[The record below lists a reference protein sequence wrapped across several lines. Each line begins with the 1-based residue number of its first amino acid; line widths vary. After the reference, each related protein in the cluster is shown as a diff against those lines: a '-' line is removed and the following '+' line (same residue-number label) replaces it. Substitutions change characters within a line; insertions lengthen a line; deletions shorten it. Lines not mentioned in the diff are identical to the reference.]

1 MNPPELLHFVAVI
14 PRLRFKPNHAGLE
27 SILGELE
34 RPIMEVVW
42 ARGEAS
48 VSDVAASLNTDSAY
62 TTVKT
67 VMERLEQ
74 KGFLHRIK
82 QGRAYV
88 YTAAMSRETLED
100 RASRGVIE
108 GLLSAFGS
116 KAINQFAEVVREDP
130 EKLAELRA
138 LLDTMPDSVPATRK
152 RKTQ

>member
-1 MNPPELLHFVAVI
+1 MI

-34 RPIMEVVW
+34 RPIMEAIW

-48 VSDVAASLNTDSAY
+48 VSDVAASIESQSAY

-67 VMERLEQ
+67 VMERLER
-74 KGFLHRIK
+74 KGFLRRVK

-88 YTAAMSRETLED
+88 YTAAMSREALED
-100 RASRGVIE
+100 QASRGVIE

-116 KAINQFAEVVREDP
+116 KALAQFAEVVREDP
-130 EKLAELRA
+130 GKLAELRA
-138 LLDTMPDSVPATRK
+138 MLEALPESNPDEPAKPSK
-152 RKTQ
+152 RRRT